1 MICYIGKIA
10 VDNDAFILDTMK
22 IQMGAEG
29 LIMRSDTAVG
39 LDAMNALISNLGA
52 LDTARFIVMIK
63 RDIFDYTEWQRNLWC
78 DKSIDEIHMMATAHE
93 KI

>member
-1 MICYIGKIA
+1 
-10 VDNDAFILDTMK
+10 
-22 IQMGAEG
+22 
-29 LIMRSDTAVG
+29 MRSDTAVR